1 MARPIVAVIVCKG
14 QLTYSTYALLD
25 SGASCCGI
33 TVHDTNK
40 LKIKRGSVDCEV
52 TSWNQVEVGPHDT
65 ASFTVRSIDGSLEL
79 EVEEALVSNKLA
91 ARYEVPIRQKYTKN
105 YPYMKDVVINDLDH
119 DNVGILLG
127 SRFIRHFFGKEV
139 RMGEPHEPIAL
150 LTNFGWVVTGPIPEM
165 IKYNADVA
173 SLTVN
178 EKELQNIDRMIRRM
192 YMHDFISRPDEEF
205 PAEYC
210 HNSQYDAYAIEQVK
224 QTIKYDEKEGKYSVG
239 LPWTY
244 GRAKTKEIFDQQN
257 FYGYA
262 LNRTIKLKQKFMK
275 DPVLREGSF
284 KQVEE
289 NLKNGYTEIINDLT
303 AHPEGPV
310 CYMACHVALHDDK
323 PGKFRVC
330 QDAAGKVNGHCLNGY
345 LLSGPDTLNSL
356 FGIVLRFR
364 RHKYVLSADIKDF
377 FYRVMMDVKDRAAC
391 RFLWFTDET
400 MTQMQVY
407 QGLCHL
413 FGLASSPSIA
423 NLVLSHHARK
433 MREKYGLQVMVA
445 MMIAFY
451 VDDYLQSMRTVE
463 EARVM
468 KRDLTQACLEGGF
481 HLLKWKS
488 NIKELNDPIPPPPP
502 PPPPKQESDNGG
514 DAPDGLPTPSTALGD
529 PPESDA
535 ETENLERISAPS
547 TTREDAPDFDEF
559 EQYSDEQLE
568 ELSDQI
574 DNAFKNG
581 DAGTYMGSFTKDLGD
596 KVLGT
601 GYDFEED
608 VLYIRVREKLYRDIN
623 TKRQLLSWISQIY
636 DPLGIISPYIL
647 KGRIF
652 FQQVNLEGTKWNEN
666 VSEGIL
672 KEFSK
677 WKAKVIH
684 LRNYK
689 IPRWTSTLGM
699 EDSVSKLIIFS
710 DASKVGFGVVAYT
723 RRELKGSPDQSQLTE
738 ICNVHIS
745 FIMSKSHV
753 VPLVM
758 MKELL
763 EGEEDHLGSIPKLE
777 LCAAKVAAQW
787 RDTIIR
793 QSEEVYEEVIM
804 FTDSLTVKGWI
815 RDWKRKLKSFE
826 HFRIRRIRMLTKV
839 AEWWYCPTKLNP
851 ADICSKGL
859 NADESEKWSIFHQG
873 PAFLREP
880 PENWP
885 KEPAATKEE
894 EEERKTAIKAI
905 SALWTVAPVELV
917 AVGGTSEEVELEHQ
931 PLSTPWPLLH
941 TEKLSTWR
949 AKVRRLSVLR
959 HALNTWRESARSQE
973 EVGQSD
979 KEPVG
984 HSYNLRSKGTVGG
997 SHEPIIPQEQEF
1009 GKVWL
1014 TLSQKEESEK
1024 LLLRAIQTLHF
1035 DKEITTLLKLGV
1047 FEANCYEELKSKSS
1061 KLLNLSP
1068 FLDEDGLM
1076 RVGGRLGKSKSLP
1089 YDTRHPIIMPN
1100 SDTEVIQSLIRH
1112 CHTQNYH
1119 CSIIETFYILRQK
1132 YYFLGGRN
1140 SVKKVVN
1147 RCLDC
1152 QLAFKQPSP
1161 QKMGELPEARVS
1173 MAVPFQTS
1181 GMDVFGEFW
1190 VKTQGRAN
1198 KKRWVLL
1205 ITCFVTRAI
1214 ALYPLQDMSL
1224 SSVVN
1229 ALIKMNCQF
1238 PSLKNVV
1245 TDNGPNFKGASRE
1258 LREAME
1264 AWNLSQANDELSD
1277 KGIVWSFGPAYAGS
1291 WGGVWERLVGVVK
1304 NSFKACLKGEI
1315 LDTEAFDAL
1324 LAGVAGMINRR
1335 PLTRQNNNDD
1345 VLVLSPSH
1353 LIYPYMH
1360 MQSSTSI
1367 IPPTPNSGDHLRSTW
1382 VLLRE
1387 ALEEFWARWHKEYL
1401 ETLQG
1406 RKKWQKSTKPI
1417 VPGDL
1422 VLISEPIT
1430 PREKWRIARVIK
1442 QLNDDKNH
1450 PRTFLLTDGCNNQ
1463 LTRHVTSLIP
1473 LELY

>member
-1 MARPIVAVIVCKG
+1 MARPIVAVIICKG
-14 QLTYSTYALLD
+14 SLSYPTYALLD
-25 SGASCCGI
+25 SGASCCGV
-33 TVHDTNK
+33 TRYDTNK
-40 LKIKRGSVDCEV
+40 LKIKRGSVECEV
-52 TSWNQVEVGPHDT
+52 TSWNKTEEGPHDT
-65 ASFTVRSIDGSLEL
+65 ASFTVRSLDGTLEL
-79 EVEEALVSNKLA
+79 DIEEALVSDKLA
-91 ARYEVPIRQKYTKN
+91 AKYEVPIRQKYTKN
-105 YPYMKDVVINDLDH
+105 YPYMEDVVINDLDH
-119 DNVGILLG
+119 DNVGVLLG

-139 RMGEPHEPIAL
+139 RMGEPHEPVAL
-150 LTNFGWVVTGPIPEM
+150 LTDFGWVVTGPIPEM
-165 IKYNADVA
+165 IKYHQDVA
-173 SLTVN
+173 SLTVT
-178 EKELQNIDRMIRRM
+178 EKELENIDKMIRRM

-205 PAEYC
+205 PAEFC
-210 HNSQYDAYAIEQVK
+210 HNSQYDQYAIQQVK
-224 QTIKYDEKEGKYSVG
+224 ETIKYDKKEGKYSVG
-239 LPWTY
+239 LLWKY
-244 GRAKTKEIFDQQN
+244 GREKTKEIFDQQN

-262 LNRTIKLKQKFMK
+262 LNRTVKLKQKFMK

-289 NLKNGYTEIINDLT
+289 NLKNGYTEIINDLSS
-303 AHPEGPV
+303 HPEGPV

-356 FGIVLRFR
+356 FGIILRFR
-364 RHKYVLSADIKDF
+364 RHKIVLSADIKDF
-377 FYRVMMDVKDRAAC
+377 FYRVLMDIKDRAAC
-391 RFLWFTDET
+391 RFLWFVDES

-423 NLVLSHHARK
+423 NLVLSHHAGK
-433 MREKYGLQVMVA
+433 MREKYGIEVFVA
-445 MMIAFY
+445 LMIAFY

-463 EARVM
+463 EARRM
-468 KRDLTQACLEGGF
+468 KVNLTKACLEGGF

-488 NIKELNDPIPPPPP
+488 NVAELNDPVPTPPPPP
-502 PPPPKQESDNGG
+502 PNHQEPETVESESENSEEQ
-514 DAPDGLPTPSTALGD
+514 PDGSPTPHPATGIL
-529 PPESDA
+529 PEVADEQDEYFDFSD
-535 ETENLERISAPS
+535 
-547 TTREDAPDFDEF
+547 D
-559 EQYSDEQLE
+559 QLE

-574 DNAFKNG
+574 DNAFHHG
-581 DAGTYMGSFTKDLGD
+581 DSGSFMGSFVKDLGD
-596 KVLGT
+596 KVLGS

-608 VLYIRVREKLYRDIN
+608 VLYIRVREKLYRDIH

-636 DPLGIISPYIL
+636 DPLGLISPYIL

-652 FQQVNLEGTKWNEN
+652 FQQVNMEGIKWNEE
-666 VSEGIL
+666 VPEGIL
-672 KEFSK
+672 KAFSK

-699 EDSVSKLIIFS
+699 EDSVSKLMIFC
-710 DASKVGFGVVAYT
+710 DASSVGFGVVAYT
-723 RRELKGSPDQSQLTE
+723 RRELKGSPDQSNTHEVLK
-738 ICNVHIS
+738 VHVS

-753 VPLVM
+753 VPLAM
-758 MKELL
+758 MKGL
-763 EGEEDHLGSIPKLE
+763 EKGEEDHLGSIPKLE

-787 RDTIIR
+787 RDTILR
-793 QSEEVYEEVIM
+793 QSEEVYEEIIM
-804 FTDSLTVKGWI
+804 FTDSMTVKGWI
-815 RDWKRKLKSFE
+815 KDWKRKLKSFE
-826 HFRIRRIRMLTKV
+826 NFRVRRIRMLTPI
-839 AEWWYCPTKLNP
+839 AEWRYCPTKLNP

-859 NADESEKWSIFHQG
+859 NADEADKWAIFHQG
-873 PAFLREP
+873 PAFIHQH
-880 PENWP
+880 PETWP
-885 KEPAATKEE
+885 KEPEVTKEE
-894 EEERKTAIKAI
+894 EEENMAAIKTI
-905 SALWTVAPVELV
+905 SAMWMVSPAELL
-917 AVGGTSEEVELEHQ
+917 AVRGTTEEIEFEHVPQ
-931 PLSTPWPLLH
+931 STPWPLLH
-941 TEKLSTWR
+941 TDRLSTWR
-949 AKVRRLSVLR
+949 AKVRRLCVVR
-959 HALNTWRESARSQE
+959 HVFNSWKDASRDN
-973 EVGQSD
+973 VKQSD
-979 KEPVG
+979 NKPTD
-984 HSYNLRSKGTVGG
+984 HKHNYNLRSKGTVGG
-997 SHEPIIPQEQEF
+997 NDQPIIPQEKEF
-1009 GKVWL
+1009 EKVYL

-1024 LLLRAIQTLHF
+1024 LLLRAIQSLHF

-1068 FLDEDGLM
+1068 FLDEEGLM

-1100 SDTEVIQSLIRH
+1100 SDTEPVQSLIRH
-1112 CHTQNYH
+1112 YHTQNYH
-1119 CSIIETFYILRQK
+1119 CSIMETFYILRQK

-1140 SVKKVVN
+1140 SIKKVVN
-1147 RCLDC
+1147 KCLDC
-1152 QLAFKQPSP
+1152 QLAFKQPIP

-1190 VKTQGRAN
+1190 VKAQGRAN

-1214 ALYPLQDMSL
+1214 ALYPLQDMTL

-1304 NSFKACLKGEI
+1304 NSFKACLKGRI

-1335 PLTRQNNNDD
+1335 PLTRQNLNDD
-1345 VLVLSPSH
+1345 GVLVLSPSH

-1360 MQSSTSI
+1360 MQLSTSI
-1367 IPPTPNSGDHLRSTW
+1367 VPPVPNSGDHLRATW
-1382 VLLRE
+1382 VELRE
-1387 ALEEFWARWHKEYL
+1387 TLDSFWTTWRREYL
-1401 ETLQG
+1401 ETLQT
-1406 RKKWQKSTKPI
+1406 RKRWQRTTKPI
-1417 VPGDL
+1417 VEGDL
-1422 VLISEPIT
+1422 VLISEEIT
-1430 PREKWRIARVIK
+1430 PRERWRVARVVK
-1442 QLNDDKNH
+1442 QTNNDPNH
-1450 PRTFLLTDGCNNQ
+1450 PRTFLLKDGYGNE
-1463 LTRHVTSLIP
+1463 LTRHVTSLVP